1 MVIILGTIKL
11 ESASDLEKIKSALIR
26 RASKSKG
33 DAGSIEYDF
42 SVSIEDPTEIRL
54 TEIWESEEDLNAH
67 LAIPDEEFAAVLA
80 NTKLVTAVV
89 TSYTSSNKRVL
100 MER

>member
-11 ESASDLEKIKSALIR
+11 ESASDYEKIKNALIR
-26 RASKSKG
+26 RAAKSKV
-33 DAGSIEYDF
+33 DAGNIEYEF
-42 SVSIEDPTEIRL
+42 SVSVEDPTEIRL
-54 TEIWESEEDLNAH
+54 TEIWESEEALNAH
-67 LAIPDEEFAAVLA
+67 LKIPDEEFNAVLG

-89 TSYTSSNKRVL
+89 TSYAASNKRIL